1 MREHGGDVY
10 RASAET
16 GIPVGDI
23 IDFSASINP
32 LGVPEPAARAIRENI
47 GLLVHYPDPFA
58 DGFSST
64 MAEHLGVAP
73 QSVVCGN
80 GSTELIYLT
89 IRALRPRRVLVPAP
103 TFSEYE
109 RACLMTHG
117 ASCVRHSLSPVDGYA
132 LDPGS
137 FIASL
142 AECDMAFLCNP
153 NNPTGRLLEREAVLE
168 IARAAERGNCLLVL
182 DEAFIDFKPD
192 QSLVR
197 DVERNPRLIVLRSL
211 TKFYALSGLRV
222 GYGVFPDAVARIVR
236 EHKEPWSVNTL
247 AQKAATAAIGDAAY
261 RERTMALI
269 PGEKGFLEKG
279 FRDLGIEYIPSSA
292 NYYLLRMEQGLGIV
306 PELRKKGILV
316 RDCSNFAGLDE
327 SCIRVAVRSRQENG
341 RLLAELGK
349 LCAV

>member
-10 RASAET
+10 RAAEET
-16 GIPVGDI
+16 GIPVGEI

-58 DGFSST
+58 DSFSST
-64 MAEHLGVAP
+64 MAEHLGVASR
-73 QSVVCGN
+73 SVICGN
-80 GSTELIYLT
+80 GSTELIYLLA
-89 IRALRPRRVLVPAP
+89 RVFRPRRVLVPAP

-117 ASCVRHSLSPVDGYA
+117 SSCVRHALSPRDGYA
-132 LDPGS
+132 LDPIS
-137 FIASL
+137 FIGSL
-142 AECDMAFLCNP
+142 AGCDMAFLCNP
-153 NNPTGRLLEREAVLE
+153 NNPTGRLLDREAVLG
-168 IARAAERGNCLLVL
+168 IARAARRENCLLVL
-182 DEAFIDFKPD
+182 DEAFIDFMPD

-197 DVERNPRLIVLRSL
+197 DVEKNPNLIVLRSL

-222 GYGVFPDAVARIVR
+222 GYGIFPDALASPIR

-247 AQKAATAAIGDAAY
+247 AQKAAAAAIGDAAY

-269 PGEKGFLEKG
+269 PGEKDFLEKG
-279 FRDLGIEYIPSSA
+279 FQQLGIGYIPSSA
-292 NYYLLRMEQGLGIV
+292 NYYLLRTEQGPGIV
-306 PELRKKGILV
+306 PALRKKGVLV
-316 RDCSNFAGLDE
+316 RDCSNFPGLDE
-327 SCIRVAVRSRQENG
+327 FCIRVAVRSRHENS

-349 LCAV
+349 LCAL